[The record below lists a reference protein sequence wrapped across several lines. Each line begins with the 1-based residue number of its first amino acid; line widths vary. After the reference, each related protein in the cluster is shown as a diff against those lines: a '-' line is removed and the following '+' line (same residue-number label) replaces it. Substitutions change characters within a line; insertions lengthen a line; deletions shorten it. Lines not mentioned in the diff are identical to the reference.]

1 MSIDTASAGRGGAQ
15 AGMRRWLDRN
25 RGLGVAILVFVGLLI
40 VVESIT
46 AYGLTYFDIQSL
58 SATGTASALAA
69 MGQTL
74 VVLTGGFDLSAGAV
88 ISLVNVTLASEMGMT
103 ADPMTQILL
112 AFAGL
117 GIGASVGL
125 VNGVLVAFLR
135 LQPIV
140 VTLSTMFI
148 VQGLTLL
155 VMDKPGGFTPY
166 EFSLFFTGD
175 VISGVLPAPILI
187 IILAMVAW
195 RLVARSR
202 LGNAIYAVGSDEAAA
217 AAAGV
222 RTRLTKLM
230 AYVLAGT
237 CYGAAGVFF
246 TAQIGAGDPLV
257 GRPMLLP
264 LFAAIV
270 IGGTRL
276 GGGRGGLIG
285 SVFGAYILAVVATI
299 IFVLS
304 VSAYFTTIVEGVI
317 LLLAVIAASLDRT
330 SPLFSSARQIW
341 RRIGAFRRGIL
352 PSQIRTGAAP
362 PNLSRPA
369 VAGAMAEPGW
379 LTRHQHIL
387 RFIWPAYACFLVVL
401 VATQIVYGGTL
412 FNWGYYNSL
421 IVLSSFMLVLALGQ
435 GAVILTGGLDL
446 SVPWTIGLCGIVA
459 AGVMGGENANIPL
472 AMAAALGAGL
482 LTGLFNGL
490 GVVLLGLSPIVT
502 TLAANGILQGLAL
515 LYSDGTPDGFAA
527 PGLRWFMTDQSFGV
541 TPVVFFMTVF
551 VGVAILLLGH
561 TAFGRRVFA
570 VGNSL
575 RVAQLSGVN
584 TGRTIVGVYML
595 SGLCAALVGVMLAGF
610 SGQASLGMGDD
621 YLLPSIAVVV
631 VGGTLITGG
640 RGSYVGMIGGVLLL
654 VALQTLLAGTT
665 LPVAFRDIIFGFVVL
680 AAVLVL
686 RERAR

>member
-1 MSIDTASAGRGGAQ
+1 M
-15 AGMRRWLDRN
+15 
-25 RGLGVAILVFVGLLI
+25 
-40 VVESIT
+40 
-46 AYGLTYFDIQSL
+46 QSL

-103 ADPMTQILL
+103 ADPMTMILL
-112 AFAGL
+112 SLAGL
-117 GIGASVGL
+117 GIGGCVGL

-155 VMDKPGGFTPY
+155 IMDKPGGFTPF
-166 EFSLFFTGD
+166 EFSIFFTGD
-175 VISGVLPAPILI
+175 VITGVLPAPILVI
-187 IILAMVAW
+187 VIAIVLW
-195 RLVARSR
+195 RLVAGSR
-202 LGNAIYAVGSDEAAA
+202 LGTAIYAIGSDESAA

-222 RTRLTKLM
+222 RVRLSKMM
-230 AYVLAGT
+230 AYVLAGM

-264 LFAAIV
+264 MFAAIV

-276 GGGRGGLIG
+276 GGGRGGLVG
-285 SVFGAYILAVVATI
+285 SVFGAYILAVVASI

-317 LLLAVIAASLDRT
+317 LLLAVIAASLDRS
-330 SPLFSSARQIW
+330 SPLFSAVRNSW
-341 RRIGAFRRGIL
+341 RRMDAMRRGVL
-352 PSQIRTGAAP
+352 PRQVHAAGAP
-362 PNLSRPA
+362 PNLPRP
-369 VAGAMAEPGW
+369 VAAGDAARPGW
-379 LTRHQHIL
+379 LTRNRYVL
-387 RFIWPAYACFLVVL
+387 RFIWPAYACFVLVL
-401 VATQIVYGGTL
+401 VATQIVYGNTL
-412 FNWGYYNSL
+412 FSWGYYNSL
-421 IVLSSFMLVLALGQ
+421 VVLSSFMLVLALGQ

-446 SVPWTIGLCGIVA
+446 SVPWTIGLCGILA
-459 AGVMGGENANIPL
+459 AGMMSGDNANLPL
-472 AMAAALGAGL
+472 ALAAALGAGL
-482 LTGLFNGL
+482 LAGLFNGI

-527 PGLRWFMTDQSFGV
+527 PGLRWFMTDQSIGV
-541 TPVVFFMTVF
+541 TPIVLCMVVF
-551 VGVAILLLGH
+551 VGIAILLLGH

-584 TGRTIVGVYML
+584 TGRTIIGVYML
-595 SGLCAALVGVMLAGF
+595 SGLCAATVGVMLAGF

-665 LPVAFRDIIFGFVVL
+665 LPVAFRDIIFGLVVL